1 MFADLGAL
9 VASDVEIGEEALS
22 AVAAA
27 VLLLF
32 VARRLYATSVET
44 ADAEE

>member
-1 MFADLGAL
+1 M
-9 VASDVEIGEEALS
+9 SDVEIGEEALS

-32 VARRLYATSVET
+32 VARRLYLMSVEAPT
-44 ADAEE
+44 PKE